1 MNGDFSI
8 SSGSDTVL
16 VRSPT
21 IGTRF
26 KLSQIPYLRGFVKV
40 FLVPNAAW
48 CYEIIK
54 IQSAVQMCA
63 DVCRRARVICVT
75 VCSFSKYRWS
85 HVPDLWIFSESKHAI
100 DCYSLWKNRQ
110 TICGEMPLCLKHFL
124 TKEEHQLQI
133 LLKEIN
139 FYIESPFLP
148 VILLILISLFCFVL
162 FMLYYRFSHFGKKVK
177 FSDCS
182 WGEGDNPGPNEWEKQ
197 MLDLAESHSQIR
209 LTGYSFVLNDY
220 NQAAY
225 KELNKIRNSISAVS
239 ADMISLIP
247 AARWLFDNFQMLYR
261 EIKKVHAL
269 GTGYAVLPVLKG
281 KEYHNFPRIYVVAKK
296 MVALSGGHLS
306 KETISVMLK
315 AYQQKIPL
323 TDKEI
328 WVLPEVLGFC
338 LLEEIIAIADEILYM
353 IDVKS
358 KAEKFLRDKLADQQ
372 GLTDVSALLC
382 EIEDRLKRN
391 YSFHAHVLYLLKNM
405 SFDEASIQRYLEYH
419 FASPGRQVK
428 TSGIF
433 LEEGKIES
441 FLETNIRTL
450 IVSLRDINEV
460 DEEKF
465 FEEYS
470 CLEQI
475 LSQDPDGVYQK
486 MDLESKGMYRG
497 VIVKLSLRYRLMEE
511 KIAKDCL
518 ELAVQGRGGL
528 HCSHHVGTYLLS
540 KGYPIL
546 KAKALG
552 KPIPKSIKKRK
563 NVKGFL
569 YFLSLFLVTAGL
581 SACLLYTFRALG
593 GLQDTS
599 RHIIT
604 LLAAMPLLIGIS
616 IEITNFI
623 FTRKIVVKKIPS
635 LNYLKEI
642 PKEARTFVVM
652 PVIVSSK
659 EQGLEYM
666 ERLQKHYLA
675 TRQPNLYFALLLDFE
690 DSPDQFM
697 PKDEAI
703 ERALAARMKE
713 LNELYP
719 SEYQRFSL
727 FFRCRQWN
735 KAENCYMGW
744 ERKRGKL
751 EEFNNLLNGE
761 GKENTTFSSVYCDQ
775 ELLATFRYVITL
787 DADTNL
793 IRDNAAKLV
802 GLIDHPLNKPILDLA
817 DQKVKEGYVIIQ
829 PSVRNHIVDKNG
841 SRFTKIFEGES
852 GLAHYGTVISDIYQ
866 DIFDEAI
873 YTGKG
878 IYDIKAFHKV
888 LQNKVP
894 ENRIL
899 SHDLFESCYAR
910 TAFSSAAKIMDNFPN
925 SVLSFTKREHRW
937 LRGDWQLLP
946 WLFTKKA
953 LNGENLCALSKWKIF
968 DNLRRSMVPLS
979 KTLFILLNLAWMPK
993 AYYLWLPFVFFN
1005 DLFALVIR
1013 LFAVITQKLI
1023 WPKLTIVYKSFLKEL
1038 SVMLERAFL
1047 EFTITPYRAYIASD
1061 AIVRTLYRMFISKKN
1076 LLRWN
1081 TAEAVDASIVNTRK
1095 GYFLSMWSS
1104 LVPALTLVIILLM
1117 GYLNPAGMILTAII
1131 IAGWSI
1137 AFEIAYR
1144 ISQPENKLRRRD
1156 KAQDS
1161 ELLLDTARRTW
1172 LFFKEFSTKENNWLC
1187 PDNYQISKAEKVSDK
1202 TSPTNIGLQFLAI
1215 LSARDLGFETLSS
1228 TVEAAENL
1236 METVQKMLKW
1246 KGHLYNWYHIK
1257 SLEVLGP
1264 AYISTVDSGNF
1275 LGHLVALKNGLL
1287 EQIDKP
1293 VYPDNFLSELRIAV
1307 ENSNEEI
1314 QLRTGNSAGYR
1325 LRTGYQSIG
1334 KLIKDIADIWE
1345 SLNERKLRPS
1355 ADYRWTRHLMNL
1367 IESTVNEAAALK
1379 LKEESFSS
1387 YPVLSRVAAEDNSF
1401 ANSMINRIK
1410 VLCNTIDCMLA
1421 NADFRFLFNEKRM
1434 LFHIGYH
1441 VSSHTLDDGCYDLM
1455 ASESA
1460 LTSLLAISMGQVPLK
1475 HWYKL
1480 GRPLTL
1486 VKGIP
1491 CFVSWSGTMFEYLM
1505 PNLVFKEYED
1515 SVYAQTSRAA
1525 VLQQIKYAKEAEI
1538 PWGISESQYYRF
1550 DLNSNYQYKAFGV
1563 PKIRLQP
1570 VRKNSL
1576 VVAPYATMLALDI
1589 AEDECISNLKRL
1601 KELGAFGVF
1610 GFYESVDF
1618 NLPNSVELTPYCI
1631 VKSYMAHHQ
1640 GMNLA
1645 AINNY
1650 LNEGI
1655 LRERFHAEMMIKA
1668 SEVLLEEKRQA
1679 YLISIARQG
1688 YTIKIGNPLF
1698 KEDRYS
1704 NRYVNN
1710 AGVNSPVVN
1719 YLSNGKYSL
1728 MITSDGDGFSK
1739 YEDRMLYRWRSDI
1752 HANTGNYI
1760 YVKDMKQGKFW
1771 STAYHP
1777 TRTEPEEYQVAFC
1790 PHQAEFKRRDGDI
1803 SSDMIVSLDADHNFE
1818 IRKVT
1823 FTNHGN
1829 EEKQLEVTSYLE
1841 VVDDTYPAELSHP
1854 AFNKLFLESEYLE
1867 EQEIFL
1873 AKRRRKKEDDAPY
1886 VMHMARAGT
1895 KLCKKLE
1902 YENDR
1907 KRFIG
1912 RNNTLENPD
1921 SVVNSIA
1928 FFNNSGFCNDP
1939 IMSLRAQFCI
1949 GAGETA
1955 CISFITGVCGS
1966 KEEAIKIAGELNVS
1980 YRIDDILEKF
1990 RLQKNLEL
1998 KYLEITRT
2006 QLNAFQDLISPVFYS
2021 AGIYRGPNE
2030 TIRRNSMNQSSLW
2043 KFGVSGDNPILLLM
2057 VRSIEEERLVKDVL
2071 KAYEYLRVNRVMVD
2085 LVVLID
2091 SRHGYLQEVDELIN
2105 DMTSSLRIYDSGNEK
2120 PSFFTLHTYEMKPA
2134 EIDLLYTVARVVFS
2148 AKTGIYFTNVKENPY
2163 ELREK

>member
-1 MNGDFSI
+1 M
-8 SSGSDTVL
+8 
-16 VRSPT
+16 
-21 IGTRF
+21 
-26 KLSQIPYLRGFVKV
+26 QIF
-40 FLVPNAAW
+40 W
-48 CYEIIK
+48 
-54 IQSAVQMCA
+54 
-63 DVCRRARVICVT
+63 
-75 VCSFSKYRWS
+75 
-85 HVPDLWIFSESKHAI
+85 
-100 DCYSLWKNRQ
+100 
-110 TICGEMPLCLKHFL
+110 
-124 TKEEHQLQI
+124 
-133 LLKEIN
+133 KEIRL
-139 FYIESPFLP
+139 YINSPLLLA
-148 VILLILISLFCFVL
+148 VLLILISLFCFVL
-162 FMLYYRFSHFGKKVK
+162 LILYYRIRLFTKKINFSVYSPEEDK
-177 FSDCS
+177 
-182 WGEGDNPGPNEWEKQ
+182 PGPSEWEKQ
-197 MLDLAESHSQIR
+197 MLDLAESHGQVR
-209 LTGYSFVLNDY
+209 LTGYSFVLNDR

-225 KELNKIRNSISAVS
+225 KKLNQTRNSISAVPT
-239 ADMISLIP
+239 DIISLIP

-261 EIKKVHAL
+261 EIKKVTAS

-281 KEYHNFPRIYVVAKK
+281 KEYRNFPRIYVVAKK
-296 MVALSGGHLS
+296 MVSLSGGHLS
-306 KETISVMLK
+306 EENISVMLR

-328 WVLPEVLGFC
+328 WVLPEILGFC
-338 LLEEIIAIADEILYM
+338 LLEEIIAIADEILHM
-353 IDVKS
+353 VDVKS
-358 KAEKFLRDKLADQQ
+358 KAEEFLRDKLANQQ
-372 GLTDVSALLC
+372 GPADISSLLC
-382 EIEDRLKRN
+382 KIEDNLGPN
-391 YSFHAHVLYLLKNM
+391 HSFHAHVIHLLKNM
-405 SFDEASIQRYLEYH
+405 SFDEASIQKYLKYH
-419 FASPGRQVK
+419 FVSQGRPMK

-441 FLETNIRTL
+441 FLETSIRTL

-465 FEEYS
+465 FQEYS

-486 MDLESKGMYRG
+486 MDLESRGMYRG
-497 VIVKLSLRYRLMEE
+497 VIVKLSLRSRLTEE

-518 ELAVQGRGGL
+518 ELAVQGREDL
-528 HCSHHVGTYLLS
+528 HGSHHVGTYLLG

-552 KPIPKSIKKRK
+552 KPIPKSIRKKM

-569 YFLSLFLVTAGL
+569 YFLALFLMIAGL
-581 SACLLYTFRALG
+581 SACLLFAFRTLG
-593 GLQDTS
+593 GLQSTGRS
-599 RHIIT
+599 VIT
-604 LLAAMPLLIGIS
+604 LLAAMPLLMGIS

-623 FTRKIVVKKIPS
+623 FTRRIVAKKIPS
-635 LNYLKEI
+635 LNYLEEI
-642 PKEARTFVVM
+642 PEEARTFVVM

-666 ERLQKHYLA
+666 DRLQKHYLA
-675 TRQPNLYFALLLDFE
+675 NQQPNLYFALLLDFE

-697 PKDEAI
+697 SKDRVI
-703 ERALAARMKE
+703 ESVLTARMKE

-719 SEYQRFSL
+719 SEHQRFSL
-727 FFRCRQWN
+727 FFRGRKWN

-751 EEFNNLLNGE
+751 EEFNSILNGE

-775 ELLATFRYVITL
+775 ELLTTFRYVITL

-802 GLIDHPLNKPILDLA
+802 GLIDHPLNRPILDLA
-817 DQKVKEGYVIIQ
+817 KQKVKEGYVIIQ

-866 DIFDEAI
+866 DIFNEGI
-873 YTGKG
+873 YIGKG

-910 TAFSSAAKIMDNFPN
+910 TAFSSTAKIMDSFPN

-946 WLFTKKA
+946 CLFMKKTPD
-953 LNGENLCALSKWKIF
+953 GGNLHALSKWKIF
-968 DNLRRSMVPLS
+968 DNLRRSLVPLS
-979 KTLFILLNLAWMPK
+979 KTLFVLLNLAWIPK

-1005 DLFALVIR
+1005 DIFNLVI
-1013 LFAVITQKLI
+1013 LLLAVVNQKLVR
-1023 WPKLTIVYKSFLKEL
+1023 PKLALVYKSFLQEL
-1038 SVMLERAFL
+1038 AVMVERAFL

-1061 AIVRTLYRMFISKKN
+1061 AIIRTLYRIFISKKN
-1076 LLRWN
+1076 LLHWN

-1095 GYFLSMWSS
+1095 GYFLTMWSS
-1104 LVPALTLVIILLM
+1104 FLPALALVIILFT
-1117 GYLNPAGMILTAII
+1117 GYLNPAGIILTAIV
-1131 IAGWSI
+1131 IADWSI

-1144 ISQPENKLRRRD
+1144 ISQPENKLYPRD
-1156 KAQDS
+1156 KTQDS

-1172 LFFKEFSTKENNWLC
+1172 QFFQEFSTKENNWLC
-1187 PDNYQISKAEKVSDK
+1187 PDNYQISMVEKVSDK

-1215 LSARDLGFETLSS
+1215 LSARDLGFETLSA
-1228 TVEAAENL
+1228 TVEAVENL
-1236 METVQKMLKW
+1236 METVQKMPKW
-1246 KGHLYNWYHIK
+1246 KGHLYNWYHIQ
-1257 SLEVLGP
+1257 SLEVLSP

-1293 VYPDNFLSELRIAV
+1293 VYPDNFLSELRAAV
-1307 ENSNEEI
+1307 KNSNDEI
-1314 QLRTGNSAGYR
+1314 QLRTGNSAGNR
-1325 LRTGYQSIG
+1325 LRDRYQKIG
-1334 KLIKDIADIWE
+1334 ELIEEIAEIRKNL
-1345 SLNERKLRPS
+1345 SERKLKPS
-1355 ADYRWTRHLMNL
+1355 ADYRWTGYLMNL
-1367 IESTVNEAAALK
+1367 IDSTVREAEDLE
-1379 LKEESFSS
+1379 LKEENFSS
-1387 YPVLSRVAAEDNSF
+1387 YPALGRIAAKDNQPTNSMVSRVKTLSNQ
-1401 ANSMINRIK
+1401 
-1410 VLCNTIDCMLA
+1410 IDCILA
-1421 NADFRFLFNEKRM
+1421 NVDFHFLFNEKRM

-1441 VSSHTLDDGCYDLM
+1441 VSSHTPDDGCYDLM

-1460 LTSLLAISMGQVPLK
+1460 LTSFLAIAMGKVPLK

-1480 GRPLTL
+1480 GRPLTI

-1505 PNLVFKEYED
+1505 PNLVFKEYEG

-1525 VLQQIKYAKEAEI
+1525 VLQQMQYAKEAAI

-1570 VRKNSL
+1570 VRRNSL
-1576 VVAPYATMLALDI
+1576 VVAPYATMLALDV
-1589 AEDECISNLKRL
+1589 AEEECMSNLKRL
-1601 KELGAFGVF
+1601 KELGAFGAY

-1618 NLPNSVELTPYCI
+1618 NVPNSVELKPYCI

-1650 LNEGI
+1650 LNGGI

-1668 SEVLLEEKRQA
+1668 SEVLLEEKRQS
-1679 YLISIARQG
+1679 YLISIARHG
-1688 YTIKIGNPLF
+1688 YTVKIGRPLF
-1698 KEDRYS
+1698 KEDIYS
-1704 NRYVNN
+1704 NRSVNST
-1710 AGVNSPVVN
+1710 GVNSPVVN

-1739 YEDRMLYRWRSDI
+1739 YEDRMLYRWRPDI
-1752 HANTGNYI
+1752 YADTGNYI
-1760 YVKDMKQGKFW
+1760 YIKDLNQGKLW
-1771 STAYHP
+1771 SAAYHP
-1777 TRTEPEEYQVAFC
+1777 TRTEPEDYQVVFC

-1823 FTNHGN
+1823 LTNHGN
-1829 EEKQLEVTSYLE
+1829 KEKRLEVTSYLE

-1873 AKRRRKKEDDAPY
+1873 TKRRRKNQDDNPY
-1886 VMHMARAGT
+1886 VMHMVRTGT

-1907 KRFIG
+1907 KHFIG
-1912 RNNTLENPD
+1912 RNNTPENPD
-1921 SVVNSIA
+1921 SVVNSTD
-1928 FFNNSGFCNDP
+1928 FFNHSGFCNDP
-1939 IMSLRAQFCI
+1939 IMSLRVQICI

-1955 CISFITGVCGS
+1955 CISFITGVCDS

-1980 YRIDDILEKF
+1980 YRIDDALEKF

-2006 QLNAFQDLISPVFYS
+2006 QLDAFQNLISPVFYA
-2021 AGIYRGPNE
+2021 AGSYRGPNE
-2030 TIRRNSMNQSSLW
+2030 NIRRNFMDQSFLW
-2043 KFGVSGDNPILLLM
+2043 KFGVSGDHPILLLM
-2057 VRSIEEERLVKDVL
+2057 VRSIEEERIVKDVL
-2071 KAYEYLRVNRVMVD
+2071 KAYEYLRINHVMVD
-2085 LVVLID
+2085 LIILID
-2091 SRHGYLQEVDELIN
+2091 SKSGYLQEVDELIN
-2105 DMTSSLRIYDSGNEK
+2105 DMTSSLRIYDSASEK

-2134 EIDLLYTVARVVFS
+2134 EIDLLYTAARVVFS
-2148 AKTGIYFTNVKENPY
+2148 EKTGIYFTNTKENLY
-2163 ELREK
+2163 ELLENY

>member
-1 MNGDFSI
+1 M
-8 SSGSDTVL
+8 L
-16 VRSPT
+16 
-21 IGTRF
+21 
-26 KLSQIPYLRGFVKV
+26 
-40 FLVPNAAW
+40 
-48 CYEIIK
+48 
-54 IQSAVQMCA
+54 
-63 DVCRRARVICVT
+63 
-75 VCSFSKYRWS
+75 
-85 HVPDLWIFSESKHAI
+85 
-100 DCYSLWKNRQ
+100 
-110 TICGEMPLCLKHFL
+110 
-124 TKEEHQLQI
+124 I
-133 LLKEIN
+133 LLEGIN
-139 FYIESPFLP
+139 FYINSPFLLG
-148 VILLILISLFCFVL
+148 ILLMLIALAYFVL
-162 FMLYYRFSHFGKKVK
+162 LMLYYRFNHFGKKVH
-177 FSDCS
+177 FPVCS
-182 WGEGDNPGPNEWEKQ
+182 PGEGVNPGPSEWEKQ
-197 MLDLAESHSQIR
+197 MLDLAESHSR
-209 LTGYSFVLNDY
+209 VSLNGYSFVLNDY

-225 KELNKIRNSISAVS
+225 KKLNKIRDTISALS
-239 ADMISLIP
+239 TDIISLIP

-261 EIKKVHAL
+261 EIKKVRTS
-269 GTGYAVLPVLKG
+269 GTSYAVLPILKG
-281 KEYHNFPRIYVVAKK
+281 KEYRNFPRIYVVAKR
-296 MVALSGGHLS
+296 MVALSGGHLN
-306 KETISVMLK
+306 EENISVMLT
-315 AYQQKIPL
+315 AYQKKVPL

-328 WVLPEVLGFC
+328 WVLPEMLGFC
-338 LLEEIIAIADEILYM
+338 LLEEIIVIADEVLHM

-358 KAEKFLRDKLADQQ
+358 KAVKFLRKKLEGKQGPADI
-372 GLTDVSALLC
+372 SALLC
-382 EIEDRLKRN
+382 GMEDNLKLN
-391 YSFHAHVLYLLKNM
+391 YSFHAHVIYLLKNM

-419 FASPGRQVK
+419 FASLEKQVK

-433 LEEGKIES
+433 MEEGKIES

-475 LSQDPDGVYQK
+475 LSQDPAGVYSK
-486 MDLESKGMYRG
+486 MDLEARGIYRE

-518 ELAVQGRGGL
+518 ELAMKGREDL
-528 HCSHHVGTYLLS
+528 HCSHHVGAYLLG

-552 KPIPKSIKKRK
+552 KPIPQSIKKKR

-569 YFLSLFLVTAGL
+569 YFLSLFLFIPVL
-581 SACLLYTFRALG
+581 SACLLYTFRTLG
-593 GLQDTS
+593 GVQDTCRLVIS
-599 RHIIT
+599 
-604 LLAAMPLLIGIS
+604 LLAAMPMLIGIS
-616 IEITNFI
+616 MEITNFI
-623 FTRKIVVKKIPS
+623 FTRRIMVKKIPS
-635 LNYLKEI
+635 LNYLEEI
-642 PKEARTFVVM
+642 PEEARTFVVM

-659 EQGLEYM
+659 EQGLEYLD
-666 ERLQKHYLA
+666 RLQKHYLA
-675 TRQPNLYFALLLDFE
+675 NRQPNLFFALLLDFD
-690 DSPDQFM
+690 DSADQFT
-697 PKDEAI
+697 PKDEVI
-703 ERALAARMKE
+703 ESALAARMKE

-719 SEYQRFSL
+719 SEHQRFSM
-727 FFRCRQWN
+727 FFRFRKWN

-751 EEFNNLLNGE
+751 EEFNDLLNGT
-761 GKENTTFSSVYCDQ
+761 GKENTTFSSIYCDE
-775 ELLATFRYVITL
+775 ELLTTFRYVITL

-802 GLIDHPLNKPILDLA
+802 GLIDHPLNKPILDPA
-817 DQKVKEGYVIIQ
+817 GQKVKEGYVIIQ
-829 PSVRNHIVDKNG
+829 PSVRNHIVDKSG
-841 SRFTKIFEGES
+841 SRFTKIFGGES

-866 DIFDEAI
+866 DIFGEGI
-873 YTGKG
+873 YIGKG

-888 LQNKVP
+888 LHNKVP

-910 TAFSSAAKIMDNFPN
+910 TAFSSTAKIMDNFPN

-946 WLFTKKA
+946 WLFMKKT
-953 LNGENLCALSKWKIF
+953 LDGRSLCTLSKWKIF
-968 DNLRRSMVPLS
+968 DNLRRSLVPLS
-979 KTLFILLNLAWMPK
+979 KTLFVLFNFAWMPK
-993 AYYLWLPFVFFN
+993 AYYLWLPFVFFHDIFN
-1005 DLFALVIR
+1005 LVIL

-1023 WPKLTIVYKSFLKEL
+1023 RPKLALVYKCFFKEIATL
-1038 SVMLERAFL
+1038 FERAFL
-1047 EFTITPYRAYIASD
+1047 EFTITPYRAYVASD
-1061 AIVRTLYRMFISKKN
+1061 AIVRTLYRIFISKRN

-1081 TAEAVDASIVNTRK
+1081 TAEAVDASITNTRK
-1095 GYFLSMWSS
+1095 GYFLTMWSS
-1104 LVPALTLVIILLM
+1104 LLPAFALVVILFM
-1117 GYLNPAGMILTAII
+1117 GYPAPAGMILAAII
-1131 IAGWSI
+1131 IADWI
-1137 AFEIAYR
+1137 FAFEIAYR
-1144 ISQPENKLRRRD
+1144 ISQPEKKLPLRD

-1172 LFFKEFSTKENNWLC
+1172 QFFKEFSTKENNWLC
-1187 PDNYQISKAEKVSDK
+1187 PDNYQIGSVPKVSEK

-1228 TVEAAENL
+1228 TVETTENL

-1246 KGHLYNWYHIK
+1246 EGHLYNWYHIK
-1257 SLEVLGP
+1257 TLEVLGP

-1275 LGHLVALKNGLL
+1275 LGHLVTLKNGLL

-1307 ENSNEEI
+1307 NNSNKEI
-1314 QLRTGNSAGYR
+1314 KLKTGNPAGNE
-1325 LRTGYQSIG
+1325 LRTGYQRIG
-1334 KLIKDIADIWE
+1334 ELIEDIADVWE
-1345 SLNERKLRPS
+1345 DLNERELRS
-1355 ADYRWTRHLMNL
+1355 LTDYRCTRQLMNL
-1367 IESTVNEAAALK
+1367 IDSIVNEAAALK

-1387 YPVLSRVAAEDNSF
+1387 YPTLRRIAAEDNKF
-1401 ANSMINRIK
+1401 ANSMIDRIQALSNK
-1410 VLCNTIDCMLA
+1410 IDCILA
-1421 NADFRFLFNEKRM
+1421 NVNFRFLFNEKRM

-1441 VSSHTLDDGCYDLM
+1441 VSSRMLDDGCYDLM

-1460 LTSLLAISMGQVPLK
+1460 LTSFLAIAMGEVPLK
-1475 HWYKL
+1475 HWYRL
-1480 GRPLTL
+1480 GRPLTI
-1486 VKGIP
+1486 VGGNP

-1505 PNLVFKEYED
+1505 PNLVFKEYEG

-1525 VLQQIKYAKEAEI
+1525 VLQHMKFAKESEI

-1589 AEDECISNLKRL
+1589 AEAECMKNLKRL
-1601 KELGAFGVF
+1601 KELGAFGDY

-1618 NLPNSVELTPYCI
+1618 NVPNSVELTPYCI

-1655 LRERFHAEMMIKA
+1655 LRERFHSEMMIKA
-1668 SEVLLEEKRQA
+1668 AEVLLEEKRQS
-1679 YLISIARQG
+1679 YLISIARRG
-1688 YTIKIGNPLF
+1688 YTIKIGKPLF
-1698 KEDRYS
+1698 KEDSYR
-1704 NRYVNN
+1704 NRHVSSTGINP
-1710 AGVNSPVVN
+1710 PVVN
-1719 YLSNGKYSL
+1719 YLSNSKYSL
-1728 MITSDGDGFSK
+1728 MITTDGDGFSK
-1739 YEDRMLYRWRSDI
+1739 YEDRMLYRFRSDI
-1752 HANTGNYI
+1752 YANTGNYI
-1760 YVKDMKQGKFW
+1760 YIKDVKQGKLW
-1771 STAYHP
+1771 SAAYHP
-1777 TRTEPEEYQVAFC
+1777 TKTEPEDYQVVFS

-1803 SSDMIVSLDADHNFE
+1803 SSHMIVSLDADHNFE

-1841 VVDDTYPAELSHP
+1841 VVDDTHLAELSHP

-1867 EQEIFL
+1867 EQELFL
-1873 AKRRRKKEDDAPY
+1873 AKRRRKKEDDNPY
-1886 VMHMARAGT
+1886 LMHMIRTGT
-1895 KLCKKLE
+1895 KLCKKIE

-1921 SVVNSIA
+1921 SVVNSIT

-1939 IMSLRAQFCI
+1939 IMSLRAQFII

-1966 KEEAIKIAGELNVS
+1966 KEEAIKIAGELNIS

-1990 RLQKNLEL
+1990 RLQTNLEL

-2006 QLNAFQDLISPVFYS
+2006 QLNAFQDLISPIFYP
-2021 AGIYRGPNE
+2021 AGIYRGPDEN
-2030 TIRRNSMNQSSLW
+2030 IRRNFMNQSFLW

-2057 VRSIEEERLVKDVL
+2057 VRSIEEERIVKDVL

-2085 LVVLID
+2085 LIILID
-2091 SRHGYLQEVDELIN
+2091 SKHGYLQEVDELIN
-2105 DMTSSLRIYDSGNEK
+2105 DMTSSLRIYDSGSGK
-2120 PSFFTLHTYEMKPA
+2120 RSFFTLHTYELIPA
-2134 EIDLLYTVARVVFS
+2134 EIDLLYTTARVVFS
-2148 AKTGIYFTNVKENPY
+2148 EKTGIYFTNVRKNQQ
-2163 ELREK
+2163 ELLEEY

>member
-1 MNGDFSI
+1 M
-8 SSGSDTVL
+8 
-16 VRSPT
+16 
-21 IGTRF
+21 
-26 KLSQIPYLRGFVKV
+26 
-40 FLVPNAAW
+40 
-48 CYEIIK
+48 
-54 IQSAVQMCA
+54 
-63 DVCRRARVICVT
+63 
-75 VCSFSKYRWS
+75 
-85 HVPDLWIFSESKHAI
+85 
-100 DCYSLWKNRQ
+100 
-110 TICGEMPLCLKHFL
+110 
-124 TKEEHQLQI
+124 QI
-133 LLKEIN
+133 LLKKIH
-139 FYIESPFLP
+139 FYINLPFLP
-148 VILLILISLFCFVL
+148 AVFLILTVLFCFVL
-162 FMLYYRFSHFGKKVK
+162 FILYYRLGHFDKKVR
-177 FSDCS
+177 FSVCS
-182 WGEGDNPGPNEWEKQ
+182 PGEGDKPGPSEWEKQ
-197 MLDLAESHSQIR
+197 MLALAESHSQVR
-209 LTGYSFVLNDY
+209 LTGYSYVLNYY

-225 KELNKIRNSISAVS
+225 KELNKIRDSISAVS
-239 ADMISLIP
+239 TDIISLIP

-261 EIKKVHAL
+261 EIKKVPSS
-269 GTGYAVLPVLKG
+269 GTGYAVLPILKG
-281 KEYHNFPRIYVVAKK
+281 KEYHNFPRIYIVAKK

-306 KETISVMLK
+306 EENISVMLK
-315 AYQQKIPL
+315 AYQQKIAL

-328 WVLPEVLGFC
+328 WVLPEMLGFC
-338 LLEEIIAIADEILYM
+338 LLEEIIAIANEILHM

-358 KAEKFLRDKLADQQ
+358 KAEEFLRDKLADRQ
-372 GLTDVSALLC
+372 GSADIAALLC
-382 EIEDRLKRN
+382 EIEDDLRLN
-391 YSFHAHVLYLLKNM
+391 CSFHAHVIYMLKNM
-405 SFDEASIQRYLEYH
+405 SFDEASIQRYLKYH
-419 FASPGRQVK
+419 FVSQERQMK
-428 TSGIF
+428 SSGIF

-441 FLETNIRTL
+441 FLETNIRTF

-460 DEEKF
+460 DQEKF
-465 FEEYS
+465 FQEYS

-475 LSQDPDGVYQK
+475 LSQDPDGVYTK
-486 MDLESKGMYRG
+486 MDLESRGMYRG
-497 VIVKLSLRYRLMEE
+497 VIVKLSLRYRLTEE

-518 ELAVQGRGGL
+518 ELAIQGRKDLYG
-528 HCSHHVGTYLLS
+528 SHHVGTYLLG

-546 KAKALG
+546 KAKAFG
-552 KPIPKSIKKRK
+552 KPIPKSIKKRV

-569 YFLSLFLVTAGL
+569 YFLTLFLITLGL
-581 SACLLYTFRALG
+581 SACLLYAFRTLG
-593 GLQDTS
+593 GLQDTA
-599 RHIIT
+599 RYVIT
-604 LLAAMPLLIGIS
+604 LLAAIPLLMGIS

-623 FTRKIVVKKIPS
+623 FTRRITVKKIPS
-635 LNYLKEI
+635 LNYLEEI
-642 PKEARTFVVM
+642 PEEARTFVVM

-666 ERLQKHYLA
+666 DRLQKHYLA
-675 TRQPNLYFALLLDFE
+675 NRQPNLHFALLLDFE
-690 DSPDQFM
+690 DSPNPFM
-697 PKDEAI
+697 PKDEVI
-703 ERALAARMKE
+703 ESALVLRMKE

-719 SEYQRFSL
+719 SEHQRFSL
-727 FFRCRQWN
+727 FFRCRKWN
-735 KAENCYMGW
+735 QAENCYMGW

-751 EEFNNLLNGE
+751 EEFNSLLNGE
-761 GKENTTFSSVYCDQ
+761 EKENTTFSSIYCDE
-775 ELLATFRYVITL
+775 ELLTTFRYVITL

-802 GLIDHPLNKPILDLA
+802 GLIDHPLNKPILDQA
-817 DQKVKEGYVIIQ
+817 NQKVKEGYVIIQ

-841 SRFTKIFEGES
+841 SKFTKIFGGES
-852 GLAHYGTVISDIYQ
+852 GLDHYGTVISDIYQ
-866 DIFDEAI
+866 DIFNEGI

-878 IYDIKAFHKV
+878 IYDIRAFHKV

-910 TAFSSAAKIMDNFPN
+910 TAFSSTAKIMDSFPN

-946 WLFTKKA
+946 WLFMKKTSD
-953 LNGENLCALSKWKIF
+953 GRSLCALSKWKIF
-968 DNLRRSMVPLS
+968 DNLRRSLVPLS
-979 KTLFILLNLAWMPK
+979 KILFIVLNLAWMPK
-993 AYYLWLPFVFFN
+993 AYYLWLPFVFFS
-1005 DLFALVIR
+1005 DLFAMVIL
-1013 LFAVITQKLI
+1013 LFSVAAQKLI
-1023 WPKLTIVYKSFLKEL
+1023 RPKLILVYKSFLKEL
-1038 SVMLERAFL
+1038 AVMVERAFL

-1061 AIVRTLYRMFISKKN
+1061 AIVRTLYRLFISKKN

-1095 GYFLSMWSS
+1095 GYFLTMWSS
-1104 LVPALTLVIILLM
+1104 FLPALALVILLFM
-1117 GYLNPAGMILTAII
+1117 EYLSLAGMILTAIV
-1131 IAGWSI
+1131 IAGWSM

-1144 ISQPENKLRRRD
+1144 ISQPENKLHPGD
-1156 KAQDS
+1156 KAQDR

-1172 LFFKEFSTKENNWLC
+1172 LFFKELSTRENNWLC
-1187 PDNYQISKAEKVSDK
+1187 PDNYQVSTVAKVSDK

-1215 LSARDLGFETLSS
+1215 LSARDFGFETLSS

-1236 METVQKMLKW
+1236 METVQKMTKW
-1246 KGHLYNWYHIK
+1246 KGHLYNWYDIQ
-1257 SLEVLGP
+1257 SLEVLNP

-1275 LGHLVALKNGLL
+1275 LGHLIALKNGLL

-1293 VYPDNFLSELRIAV
+1293 VYPDSFLSELRAAV
-1307 ENSNEEI
+1307 QNSNEEI
-1314 QLRTGNSAGYR
+1314 QLKTGNSSENR
-1325 LRTGYQSIG
+1325 LGTGYQSIG
-1334 KLIKDIADIWE
+1334 ELIEDIADIRE
-1345 SLNERKLRPS
+1345 NLNARAPRLP
-1355 ADYRWTRHLMNL
+1355 ADYRWTRRLMSL
-1367 IESTVNEAAALK
+1367 LDSTVKEAADLK
-1379 LKEESFSS
+1379 LKEESLSS
-1387 YPVLSRVAAEDNSF
+1387 CPALRRIAAEGNPF
-1401 ANSMINRIK
+1401 ADSMINRIK
-1410 VLCNTIDCMLA
+1410 ALCAKIDCLLA
-1421 NADFRFLFNEKRM
+1421 NADFRFLFNEQRM

-1460 LTSLLAISMGQVPLK
+1460 LTSFLAVAMGEVPLK

-1486 VKGIP
+1486 VEGIP

-1505 PNLVFKEYED
+1505 PNLVFKEYEG

-1525 VLQQIKYAKEAEI
+1525 VLQQMEYAKEAEI

-1550 DLNSNYQYKAFGV
+1550 DLNLNYQYKAFGV

-1570 VRKNSL
+1570 VRRNSL
-1576 VVAPYATMLALDI
+1576 VIAPYATMLALDI
-1589 AEDECISNLKRL
+1589 AEEECIGNLRRL
-1601 KELGAFGVF
+1601 KELGAYGAY

-1618 NLPNSVELTPYCI
+1618 SVPNSVELTPYCI

-1650 LNEGI
+1650 LNGGI

-1668 SEVLLEEKRQA
+1668 SEVLLEEKRRS

-1688 YTIKIGNPLF
+1688 YTIKIGKPLF
-1698 KEDRYS
+1698 KEDVYS
-1704 NRYVNN
+1704 NRSVNS
-1710 AGVNSPVVN
+1710 AGVNPPVVN

-1752 HANTGNYI
+1752 YANTGNYI
-1760 YVKDMKQGKFW
+1760 YIKDMKQGKFW
-1771 STAYHP
+1771 SAAYHP
-1777 TRTEPEEYQVAFC
+1777 TRTEPEDYQVIFC

-1803 SSDMIVSLDADHNFE
+1803 ETDMIVSLDADHDFE

-1829 EEKQLEVTSYLE
+1829 QEKQLEVTSYLE
-1841 VVDDTYPAELSHP
+1841 VVDDTHLAELSHP

-1867 EQEIFL
+1867 EQGIFL
-1873 AKRRRKKEDDAPY
+1873 TKRRRKKEEDHPY
-1886 VMHMARAGT
+1886 LMHMVSTGA

-2021 AGIYRGPNE
+2021 AGSYRGPDEN
-2030 TIRRNSMNQSSLW
+2030 IRRNFMNQSFLW

-2057 VRSIEEERLVKDVL
+2057 VRSVEEERIVKDAL
-2071 KAYEYLRVNRVMVD
+2071 KAYEYLRINHVMVD
-2085 LVVLID
+2085 LVILID
-2091 SRHGYLQEVDELIN
+2091 SKHGYLQEVDEFIN

-2134 EIDLLYTVARVVFS
+2134 EIDLLYTAARVVFS
-2148 AKTGIYFTNVKENPY
+2148 EKTGIYFNNVKENLY
-2163 ELREK
+2163 ELLEKY

>member
-1 MNGDFSI
+1 M
-8 SSGSDTVL
+8 
-16 VRSPT
+16 
-21 IGTRF
+21 
-26 KLSQIPYLRGFVKV
+26 
-40 FLVPNAAW
+40 
-48 CYEIIK
+48 
-54 IQSAVQMCA
+54 
-63 DVCRRARVICVT
+63 
-75 VCSFSKYRWS
+75 
-85 HVPDLWIFSESKHAI
+85 
-100 DCYSLWKNRQ
+100 
-110 TICGEMPLCLKHFL
+110 
-124 TKEEHQLQI
+124 QI
-133 LLKEIN
+133 LLKGIN
-139 FYIESPFLP
+139 FYINSPFLL
-148 VILLILISLFCFVL
+148 VILLILILLFCFVL
-162 FMLYYRFSHFGKKVK
+162 LMLYYRFSYSGKKAR
-177 FSDCS
+177 FSVCS
-182 WGEGDNPGPNEWEKQ
+182 PGEGDKPGPSEWEKQ
-197 MLDLAESHSQIR
+197 MLALAESHSQVR
-209 LTGYSFVLNDY
+209 LAGYSFVLNDY

-225 KELNKIRNSISAVS
+225 KKLNKTRDSISAVS
-239 ADMISLIP
+239 TDVISLIP

-261 EIKKVHAL
+261 EIKKVPTS

-281 KEYHNFPRIYVVAKK
+281 KEYRNFPRIYIVAKK

-306 KETISVMLK
+306 EENISVMLK

-328 WVLPEVLGFC
+328 WVLPEMLGFC
-338 LLEEIIAIADEILYM
+338 LLEEIIAIADEILHM

-358 KAEKFLRDKLADQQ
+358 KAEKFLRDKLADKQ
-372 GLTDVSALLC
+372 GPADISALLC
-382 EIEDRLKRN
+382 KIEDNLRLN
-391 YSFHAHVLYLLKNM
+391 YSFHAHVIYLLKNM

-419 FASPGRQVK
+419 FASMGRQVK

-475 LSQDPDGVYQK
+475 LSQDPDGVYKK
-486 MDLESKGMYRG
+486 MDLESRGMYRG

-518 ELAVQGRGGL
+518 ELAVQGREDL
-528 HCSHHVGTYLLS
+528 HCSHHVGAYLLG

-552 KPIPKSIKKRK
+552 KPIPKNIKERM
-563 NVKGFL
+563 NIKGFL
-569 YFLSLFLVTAGL
+569 YFLILFLIIPGL
-581 SACLLYTFRALG
+581 SACLLYAFRTLG
-593 GLQDTS
+593 GLQNTS
-599 RHIIT
+599 RHVIT
-604 LLAAMPLLIGIS
+604 LLAAMPLLMGIS

-623 FTRKIVVKKIPS
+623 FTKRIMVKKIPS

-642 PKEARTFVVM
+642 PEEARTFVAM

-666 ERLQKHYLA
+666 DRLQKHYLA
-675 TRQPNLYFALLLDFE
+675 NRQPNLYFALLLDFE

-697 PKDEAI
+697 PKDEVI
-703 ERALAARMKE
+703 ESTLAARVKE

-719 SEYQRFSL
+719 SEHQRFSL
-727 FFRCRQWN
+727 FFRYRKWN

-751 EEFNNLLNGE
+751 EEFNNLLNGA
-761 GKENTTFSSVYCDQ
+761 GKENTTFSSIFCDE
-775 ELLATFRYVITL
+775 ELLTTFRYVITL

-793 IRDNAAKLV
+793 LRDNAAKLV

-817 DQKVKEGYVIIQ
+817 NQKVKEGYVIIQ

-841 SRFTKIFEGES
+841 SRFTKIFGGES

-866 DIFDEAI
+866 DIFNEGI

-888 LQNKVP
+888 LYNKVP

-910 TAFSSAAKIMDNFPN
+910 TAFSSTAKIMDNFPN

-946 WLFTKKA
+946 WLFMKKTPD
-953 LNGENLCALSKWKIF
+953 GRNLCALPKWKIF
-968 DNLRRSMVPLS
+968 DNLRRSLIPLS

-1005 DLFALVIR
+1005 DIFAIVIQ
-1013 LFAVITQKLI
+1013 LLTVITQKLI
-1023 WPKLTIVYKSFLKEL
+1023 RPKLALVYKSFLQEL
-1038 SVMLERAFL
+1038 AVMLERAFL
-1047 EFTITPYRAYIASD
+1047 EFTIIPYRAYIASD
-1061 AIVRTLYRMFISKKN
+1061 AIVRTLYRIFISKKN

-1095 GYFLSMWSS
+1095 GYFLTMWSS
-1104 LVPALTLVIILLM
+1104 LLPAFALVIILFM

-1131 IAGWSI
+1131 IADWSV

-1144 ISQPENKLRRRD
+1144 ISQPENKFHLRD

-1172 LFFKEFSTKENNWLC
+1172 QFFKEFSTKENNWLC
-1187 PDNYQISKAEKVSDK
+1187 PDNYQISVEKVSDK

-1215 LSARDLGFETLSS
+1215 LSARDFGFETLSS
-1228 TVEAAENL
+1228 TVEAVENL

-1257 SLEVLGP
+1257 SLEVLNP

-1307 ENSNEEI
+1307 KNSNEEI
-1314 QLRTGNSAGYR
+1314 QLRTGNSAGNE
-1325 LRTGYQSIG
+1325 LRIEYQRIG
-1334 KLIKDIADIWE
+1334 ELTEDIADIWE
-1345 SLNERKLRPS
+1345 NLNEMELRPS
-1355 ADYRWTRHLMNL
+1355 ADYRWTRCLMNL
-1367 IESTVNEAAALK
+1367 IDSTVNEAAALK

-1387 YPVLSRVAAEDNSF
+1387 YPVLRHIAMEDNKY
-1401 ANSMINRIK
+1401 ANGIINRIK
-1410 VLCNTIDCMLA
+1410 ELSNKIDCILA

-1460 LTSLLAISMGQVPLK
+1460 LTSLLAIAMGEVPLK

-1480 GRPLTL
+1480 GRPLTI

-1505 PNLVFKEYED
+1505 PNLVFKEYEG

-1525 VLQQIKYAKEAEI
+1525 VLQHMKYAKEAEI

-1550 DLNSNYQYKAFGV
+1550 DLDSNYQYKAFGV

-1589 AEDECISNLKRL
+1589 AEEECMRNLKRL
-1601 KELGAFGVF
+1601 KELGAFGAY

-1618 NLPNSVELTPYCI
+1618 NVPNSMELTPYCI

-1668 SEVLLEEKRQA
+1668 SEVLLEEKRQS

-1688 YTIKIGNPLF
+1688 YTIKIGKPLF
-1698 KEDRYS
+1698 KEDIYS
-1704 NRYVNN
+1704 NRYVNS

-1752 HANTGNYI
+1752 YANTGNYI
-1760 YVKDMKQGKFW
+1760 YIKDMNQGKLW
-1771 STAYHP
+1771 SASYHP
-1777 TRTEPEEYQVAFC
+1777 TRTEPEDYHVVFC

-1803 SSDMIVSLDADHNFE
+1803 SSHMIVSLDADHDFE
-1818 IRKVT
+1818 IRKVI

-1829 EEKQLEVTSYLE
+1829 KEKQLEVTSYLE
-1841 VVDDTYPAELSHP
+1841 VVDDTHLADLSHP

-1873 AKRRRKKEDDAPY
+1873 TKRRRKTENDNPY
-1886 VMHMARAGT
+1886 VMHMVRTGT

-1921 SVVNSIA
+1921 FVVNSIA

-1955 CISFITGVCGS
+1955 CFSFITGVCGS

-1990 RLQKNLEL
+1990 RLQKDLEL

-2021 AGIYRGPNE
+2021 AANYRGPDEN
-2030 TIRRNSMNQSSLW
+2030 IRRNFMNQSFLW
-2043 KFGVSGDNPILLLM
+2043 KFGVSGDNPILLLV
-2057 VRSIEEERLVKDVL
+2057 VRSIEDERIVKDVL
-2071 KAYEYLRVNRVMVD
+2071 KAYEYLRINRVMVD
-2085 LVVLID
+2085 LIILID
-2091 SRHGYLQEVDELIN
+2091 SKHGYLREVDELIN
-2105 DMTSSLRIYDSGNEK
+2105 DMTSSLRIYDSRSEK

-2148 AKTGIYFTNVKENPY
+2148 EETGIYFTNVKENPY
-2163 ELREK
+2163 ELLEKY

>member
-1 MNGDFSI
+1 M
-8 SSGSDTVL
+8 
-16 VRSPT
+16 
-21 IGTRF
+21 
-26 KLSQIPYLRGFVKV
+26 
-40 FLVPNAAW
+40 
-48 CYEIIK
+48 
-54 IQSAVQMCA
+54 
-63 DVCRRARVICVT
+63 
-75 VCSFSKYRWS
+75 
-85 HVPDLWIFSESKHAI
+85 
-100 DCYSLWKNRQ
+100 
-110 TICGEMPLCLKHFL
+110 
-124 TKEEHQLQI
+124 QI
-133 LLKEIN
+133 LLERIN
-139 FYIESPFLP
+139 FYINSPFLP
-148 VILLILISLFCFVL
+148 VILLILIALICFILVI
-162 FMLYYRFSHFGKKVK
+162 LYYRFYHFDKKVH
-177 FSDCS
+177 FPACS
-182 WGEGDNPGPNEWEKQ
+182 LKDGDKPGPTEWEKQ
-197 MLDLAESHSQIR
+197 MADLAESHSQVR
-209 LTGYSFVLNDY
+209 LTGHSFVLNDY

-225 KELNKIRNSISAVS
+225 KKLNKIRNTISAVS
-239 ADMISLIP
+239 PDIISLIP
-247 AARWLFDNFQMLYR
+247 AARWLFDNFQMMYR
-261 EIKKVHAL
+261 EIKKVRTS
-269 GTGYAVLPVLKG
+269 GTSYAELPILNG
-281 KEYHNFPRIYVVAKK
+281 KEYRNFPRIYVVAKK

-306 KETISVMLK
+306 EENISVMLT
-315 AYQQKIPL
+315 AYQQKISL

-338 LLEEIIAIADEILYM
+338 LLEEIIVIADEILHM
-353 IDVKS
+353 IDVKL
-358 KAEKFLRDKLADQQ
+358 KAEKFLRVRLDRQRPA
-372 GLTDVSALLC
+372 GISELLC
-382 EIEDRLKRN
+382 QVEDNLRVN
-391 YSFHAHVLYLLKNM
+391 YSFHAHVIYLLKNM
-405 SFDEASIQRYLEYH
+405 SFDEVSIQRYLEYH
-419 FASPGRQVK
+419 FDSLGRKVK

-441 FLETNIRTL
+441 FLETNIRTF

-465 FEEYS
+465 FEKYS

-475 LSQDPDGVYQK
+475 LSQDPAGVYKK
-486 MDLESKGMYRG
+486 MDLEARGMYRG
-497 VIVKLSLRYRLMEE
+497 VIVKLSSRYRLMEE

-518 ELAVQGRGGL
+518 ELAVQGRDDL
-528 HCSHHVGTYLLS
+528 YCSHHVGAYLLG

-546 KAKALG
+546 KAMALG
-552 KPIPKSIKKRK
+552 KPVPQSIKKRR
-563 NVKGFL
+563 NAKGFL
-569 YFLSLFLVTAGL
+569 YFLSLFLIILGL
-581 SACLLYTFRALG
+581 SACLLYAFRFPG

-599 RHIIT
+599 WLVIT
-604 LLAAMPLLIGIS
+604 LLTGMPLLIGIA

-623 FTRKIVVKKIPS
+623 FTRRIMVKKIPS
-635 LNYLKEI
+635 LDYLMEI
-642 PKEARTFVVM
+642 PEEARTFVVM

-659 EQGLEYM
+659 DQGLEYL

-675 TRQPNLYFALLLDFE
+675 NRQPNLYFALLLDFE
-690 DSPDQFM
+690 DSKNPFM
-697 PKDEAI
+697 PKDEVI
-703 ERALAARMKE
+703 ERTLAARMKD

-719 SEYQRFSL
+719 SEHQRFSL
-727 FFRCRQWN
+727 FFRCRKWN

-761 GKENTTFSSVYCDQ
+761 RKDNTTFSSIYCD
-775 ELLATFRYVITL
+775 EKFLTTFRYVITL

-817 DQKVKEGYVIIQ
+817 GQKVEEGYVIIQ
-829 PSVRNHIVDKNG
+829 PSVRNHIIDKNG
-841 SRFTKIFEGES
+841 SRFTKIFGGES

-866 DIFDEAI
+866 DIFGEGI
-873 YTGKG
+873 YIGKG

-888 LQNKVP
+888 LHNKVP

-910 TAFSSAAKIMDNFPN
+910 TAFSSTARIMDNFPN

-946 WLFTKKA
+946 WLFMKKTTD
-953 LNGENLCALSKWKIF
+953 GRCLCALSKWKIF
-968 DNLRRSMVPLS
+968 DNLRRSLVPLS
-979 KTLFILLNLAWMPK
+979 KTLFVLLNLALMPK
-993 AYYLWLPFVFFN
+993 AYYIWLPLVFFN
-1005 DLFALVIR
+1005 DIFNLVIF
-1013 LFAVITQKLI
+1013 LTAVITQKLI
-1023 WPKLTIVYKSFLKEL
+1023 RPKLAFVYKGFLKEL
-1038 SVMLERAFL
+1038 VAMFERAFL
-1047 EFTITPYRAYIASD
+1047 EFTITPYRAYVASD
-1061 AIVRTLYRMFISKKN
+1061 AIVRTLYRIFISKRN

-1081 TAEAVDASIVNTRK
+1081 TAESVDASIINTRK
-1095 GYFLSMWSS
+1095 GYFLTMWSS
-1104 LVPALTLVIILLM
+1104 LLPASVLAVILFM
-1117 GYLNPAGMILTAII
+1117 GYLNPVGMILAAIM
-1131 IAGWSI
+1131 IADWCI

-1144 ISQPENKLRRRD
+1144 ISQPEKKLE

-1172 LFFKEFSTKENNWLC
+1172 QFFKEFSTRENNWLC
-1187 PDNYQISKAEKVSDK
+1187 PDNYQISKVEKVSEK

-1215 LSARDLGFETLSS
+1215 LSARDFGFETLSS

-1257 SLEVLGP
+1257 TLEVLNP
-1264 AYISTVDSGNF
+1264 AYISTVDSGNL
-1275 LGHLVALKNGLL
+1275 LGHLITLKNGLL
-1287 EQIDKP
+1287 ELIDKP
-1293 VYPDNFLSELRIAV
+1293 VYPDNLLSELRIAV
-1307 ENSNEEI
+1307 MNSNEEMK
-1314 QLRTGNSAGYR
+1314 LRTGSSDENGLRAGY
-1325 LRTGYQSIG
+1325 QKIG
-1334 KLIKDIADIWE
+1334 ELIEDIADIWE
-1345 SLNERKLRPS
+1345 NLNERELKPT
-1355 ADYRWTRHLMNL
+1355 ADYRYTRQLMNL
-1367 IESTVNEAAALK
+1367 LDSIVNEAAALK
-1379 LKEESFSS
+1379 LKEENFSS
-1387 YPVLSRVAAEDNSF
+1387 YATLRRMAAEDNKS

-1410 VLCNTIDCMLA
+1410 ELSNKIDGMLA
-1421 NADFRFLFNEKRM
+1421 NVDFRFLFDENRM

-1441 VSSHTLDDGCYDLM
+1441 ESSHMLDDGCYDLI

-1460 LTSLLAISMGQVPLK
+1460 LTSFLAIAMGEVPLK

-1480 GRPLTL
+1480 GRPLTI

-1505 PNLVFKEYED
+1505 PNLVLKEYEG

-1525 VLQQIKYAKEAEI
+1525 VLQHMKYAKEAEI

-1550 DLNSNYQYKAFGV
+1550 DLNTNYQYKAFGV

-1570 VRKNSL
+1570 VRKNSM

-1589 AEDECISNLKRL
+1589 AEEECMRNLRRM
-1601 KELGAFGVF
+1601 KELGAYGDY
-1610 GFYESVDF
+1610 GFYESIDF
-1618 NLPNSVELTPYCI
+1618 NVPNSVELTPYCI

-1668 SEVLLEEKRQA
+1668 SEVILEEKRQS

-1688 YTIKIGNPLF
+1688 YTIKIGKPLF
-1698 KEDRYS
+1698 KEDSYS
-1704 NRYVNN
+1704 NRYVSRT
-1710 AGVNSPVVN
+1710 GVNSPVVN

-1752 HANTGNYI
+1752 YANTGNYI
-1760 YVKDMKQGKFW
+1760 YIKDVKQGKLW
-1771 STAYHP
+1771 SAAYHP
-1777 TRTEPEEYQVAFC
+1777 TRRPPEEYQVVFC

-1803 SSDMIVSLDADHNFE
+1803 SSHMIVSLDADHNLE

-1841 VVDDTYPAELSHP
+1841 VVDDTHLAELSHP

-1873 AKRRRKKEDDAPY
+1873 AKRRQKKDDDNPY
-1886 VMHMARAGT
+1886 LMHMVRTGT
-1895 KLCKKLE
+1895 KLCKKVE

-1939 IMSLRAQFCI
+1939 IMSLRVQFCI
-1949 GAGETA
+1949 EAGKTA
-1955 CISFITGVCGS
+1955 CISFITGVCKS

-2006 QLNAFQDLISPVFYS
+2006 QLNAFQDLISPIFYPS
-2021 AGIYRGPNE
+2021 GIYRGPAEN
-2030 TIRRNSMNQSSLW
+2030 IRRNFKNQSFLW

-2057 VRSIEEERLVKDVL
+2057 VRSIEEERIVKDVL

-2085 LVVLID
+2085 LIILID
-2091 SRHGYLQEVDELIN
+2091 SKHGYLREVDELIN
-2105 DMTSSLRIYDSGNEK
+2105 DMTSSLRIYDSGSGK
-2120 PSFFTLHTYEMKPA
+2120 PSFFTLHTYEMLPA
-2134 EIDLLYTVARVVFS
+2134 EIDLLYTAARVVFS
-2148 AKTGIYFTNVKENPY
+2148 EKTGIYFTSVKENQY
-2163 ELREK
+2163 ELLEEY

>member
-1 MNGDFSI
+1 M
-8 SSGSDTVL
+8 
-16 VRSPT
+16 
-21 IGTRF
+21 
-26 KLSQIPYLRGFVKV
+26 
-40 FLVPNAAW
+40 
-48 CYEIIK
+48 
-54 IQSAVQMCA
+54 
-63 DVCRRARVICVT
+63 
-75 VCSFSKYRWS
+75 
-85 HVPDLWIFSESKHAI
+85 
-100 DCYSLWKNRQ
+100 
-110 TICGEMPLCLKHFL
+110 
-124 TKEEHQLQI
+124 QI
-133 LLKEIN
+133 LLKKIN
-139 FYIESPFLP
+139 FYINSPSLP
-148 VILLILISLFCFVL
+148 VILLILISLVCL
-162 FMLYYRFSHFGKKVK
+162 ILLMLYYRFSHFGKKVN
-177 FSDCS
+177 FSVCS
-182 WGEGDNPGPNEWEKQ
+182 PGEGDKPGPSEWERQ
-197 MLDLAESHSQIR
+197 MLDLAESHSQVR

-225 KELNKIRNSISAVS
+225 KELNKIRDSISAVS
-239 ADMISLIP
+239 ADIISLIP

-261 EIKKVHAL
+261 EIKKVPAS
-269 GTGYAVLPVLKG
+269 GTSYAVLPVLKG
-281 KEYHNFPRIYVVAKK
+281 KEYRNFPRIYVVAKK

-306 KETISVMLK
+306 EENISVMLK
-315 AYQQKIPL
+315 AYQRKIPL

-328 WVLPEVLGFC
+328 WALPEVLGFC
-338 LLEEIIAIADEILYM
+338 LLEEIIAIADEILHM

-358 KAEKFLRDKLADQQ
+358 KAEKFLRDKLADKE
-372 GLTDVSALLC
+372 GPADLSALLC
-382 EIEDRLKRN
+382 RIEDNLRLN
-391 YSFHAHVLYLLKNM
+391 YSFHAHVIYLLKNM
-405 SFDEASIQRYLEYH
+405 SFDEASIQSYLEYH
-419 FASPGRQVK
+419 FASLGRQVK

-486 MDLESKGMYRG
+486 MDLESRGMYRG

-518 ELAVQGRGGL
+518 ELAVQGREDL
-528 HCSHHVGTYLLS
+528 HCSHHVGAYLLG

-546 KAKALG
+546 KAKVLG
-552 KPIPKSIKKRK
+552 RPIPKRIKKRM

-569 YFLSLFLVTAGL
+569 YFLTLFLIIPGL
-581 SACLLYTFRALG
+581 SACLLYAFRTLG
-593 GLQDTS
+593 GLQDTN
-599 RHIIT
+599 RHVII
-604 LLAAMPLLIGIS
+604 LLAAMPLLMGIS

-623 FTRKIVVKKIPS
+623 FTRKIAAKKIPS
-635 LNYLKEI
+635 LNYMEEI
-642 PKEARTFVVM
+642 PEEARTFVVM

-666 ERLQKHYLA
+666 DRLQKHYLA
-675 TRQPNLYFALLLDFE
+675 NRQPNLYFALLLDFE
-690 DSPDQFM
+690 DSREQFM
-697 PKDEAI
+697 PKDAAI
-703 ERALAARMKE
+703 ESALAARMKE

-727 FFRCRQWN
+727 FFRFRKWN

-761 GKENTTFSSVYCDQ
+761 EKENTTFSSIYCDPR
-775 ELLATFRYVITL
+775 LLTTFRYVITL

-817 DQKVKEGYVIIQ
+817 NQKVKEGYVIIQ

-866 DIFDEAI
+866 DIFNEGI
-873 YTGKG
+873 YIGKG
-878 IYDIKAFHKV
+878 IYDIKAFRKV

-910 TAFSSAAKIMDNFPN
+910 TAFSSTAKIMDNFPN

-946 WLFTKKA
+946 WLFMKKA
-953 LNGENLCALSKWKIF
+953 ADGRNSCALSKWKIF
-968 DNLRRSMVPLS
+968 DNLRRSLVPLS
-979 KTLFILLNLAWMPK
+979 KTLFILLNLAWMPQ
-993 AYYLWLPFVFFN
+993 AYYLWLPLVFFN
-1005 DLFALVIR
+1005 DIFALMI
-1013 LFAVITQKLI
+1013 LLLAVINQKLVR
-1023 WPKLTIVYKSFLKEL
+1023 PKLALVYKSFLQEL
-1038 SVMLERAFL
+1038 AVMLERAFL
-1047 EFTITPYRAYIASD
+1047 EFTITPYRAYVASD
-1061 AIVRTLYRMFISKKN
+1061 AIVRTLYRIFISKKN
-1076 LLRWN
+1076 LLHWN

-1095 GYFLSMWSS
+1095 GYFLTMWSS
-1104 LVPALTLVIILLM
+1104 LLPAFALAIILFM
-1117 GYLNPAGMILTAII
+1117 GYLSPAGMILTAII
-1131 IAGWSI
+1131 IADWSI

-1144 ISQPENKLRRRD
+1144 ISQPENKLHPRD

-1172 LFFKEFSTKENNWLC
+1172 LFFKKFSTKENNWLC
-1187 PDNYQISKAEKVSDK
+1187 PDNYQVSTVEKVSDK

-1236 METVQKMLKW
+1236 MDTVQKMLKW

-1257 SLEVLGP
+1257 SLEVLSP

-1293 VYPDNFLSELRIAV
+1293 VYPDNFLSEFRIAV
-1307 ENSNEEI
+1307 KNSNEEI
-1314 QLRTGNSAGYR
+1314 QLRTGNPAENK

-1334 KLIKDIADIWE
+1334 ELIEDIADIWE
-1345 SLNERKLRPS
+1345 NLSEKKLRPA

-1367 IESTVNEAAALK
+1367 IDSTANEAAALK
-1379 LKEESFSS
+1379 LKAESFSS
-1387 YPVLSRVAAEDNSF
+1387 YPALRRIAAEDNKF
-1401 ANSMINRIK
+1401 ANSMIHRIK
-1410 VLCNTIDCMLA
+1410 ALCNQIDCILA
-1421 NADFRFLFNEKRM
+1421 NVDFRFLFDEKRM

-1460 LTSLLAISMGQVPLK
+1460 LISLLAISMGQVPLK

-1480 GRPLTL
+1480 GRPLTI

-1505 PNLVFKEYED
+1505 PNLVFKEYEG

-1525 VLQQIKYAKEAEI
+1525 VLQHIKFAEEAGI

-1589 AEDECISNLKRL
+1589 AGEECMSNLKRL
-1601 KELGAFGVF
+1601 KALGAFGTY

-1650 LNEGI
+1650 LNAGVF
-1655 LRERFHAEMMIKA
+1655 RERFHAEMMIKA
-1668 SEVLLEEKRQA
+1668 SEVLLEEKRQSH
-1679 YLISIARQG
+1679 LISIARQG
-1688 YTIKIGNPLF
+1688 YTIRIGKSLF
-1698 KEDRYS
+1698 KEDSYS
-1704 NRYVNN
+1704 NRYVNS
-1710 AGVNSPVVN
+1710 AGVNLPVVN

-1752 HANTGNYI
+1752 YENTGNYI
-1760 YVKDMKQGKFW
+1760 YIKDMERGKLW
-1771 STAYHP
+1771 SAAYHP
-1777 TRTEPEEYQVAFC
+1777 TRTEPEDYQVVFC

-1823 FTNHGN
+1823 LTNHGN
-1829 EEKQLEVTSYLE
+1829 REKRLEVTSYLE
-1841 VVDDTYPAELSHP
+1841 VVDDAYPAELSHP

-1873 AKRRRKKEDDAPY
+1873 TKRRGKKENDHPY
-1886 VMHMARAGT
+1886 VMHMVRTGT

-1921 SVVNSIA
+1921 SVVNSTA
-1928 FFNNSGFCNDP
+1928 FFNHSGFCNDP

-2021 AGIYRGPNE
+2021 EGIYRGPDEN
-2030 TIRRNSMNQSSLW
+2030 IRRNFMNQSFLW
-2043 KFGVSGDNPILLLM
+2043 KFGVSGDHPILLLT
-2057 VRSIEEERLVKDVL
+2057 VRSIEEERIVKDVL
-2071 KAYEYLRVNRVMVD
+2071 KAYEYLRINRVMVD
-2085 LVVLID
+2085 LIILID
-2091 SRHGYLQEVDELIN
+2091 SKHGYLQEVDGLIN

-2134 EIDLLYTVARVVFS
+2134 EIDLLYTAARVVFS
-2148 AKTGIYFTNVKENPY
+2148 EKTGIYFTNAKENPY
-2163 ELREK
+2163 ELLEQYEKY